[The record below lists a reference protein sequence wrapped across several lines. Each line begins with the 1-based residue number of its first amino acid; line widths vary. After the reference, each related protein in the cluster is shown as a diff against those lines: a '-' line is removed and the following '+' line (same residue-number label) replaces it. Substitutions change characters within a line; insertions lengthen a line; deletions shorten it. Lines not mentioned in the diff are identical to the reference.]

1 MDCLRAYDIHLFPVF
16 IGVTDFETGYR
27 GFPSKLY
34 ILSVMKEYT
43 TLAVNLL

>member
-16 IGVTDFETGYR
+16 IGVTDFETGYH

-34 ILSVMKEYT
+34 ILSVISH
-43 TLAVNLL
+43 